1 MKKHVLFLIAAA
13 SLLLSC
19 ATVKQ
24 PIDTQYWEFHKIEK
38 IIPEELYSSDEDVKA
53 KSAAVF
59 GGLTDESKRQVMTYL
74 AYTLSDEKDPVV
86 RAKIFAALTEFNAG
100 AYVVAPLIESARA
113 NSSAVIFREVKAFTS
128 RFKPSELELAPLVK
142 FLKDPDWNVKLTA
155 AKIIGLMSQ
164 KARTALPEM
173 FDAMRSVND
182 NSDRYAEIYNAA
194 SMINPRIAILQVIVD
209 MHSKDKNISRN
220 SINTLFELY
229 MFLNKDSNTGREI
242 LPALV
247 RLMYSEDETLS
258 KTSHEMI
265 ASIGDEDSVK
275 AVKSYIAFSKI
286 ALKSM
291 ANMAGQKLQDK
302 FKQQEDDIVD
312 EIAVYYKM
320 IGRED
325 ALNGVKK

>member
-1 MKKHVLFLIAAA
+1 M
-13 SLLLSC
+13 
-19 ATVKQ
+19 
-24 PIDTQYWEFHKIEK
+24 
-38 IIPEELYSSDEDVKA
+38 PEIFYA
-53 KSAAVF
+53 MHSAA
-59 GGLTDESKRQVMTYL
+59 G
-74 AYTLSDEKDPVV
+74 
-86 RAKIFAALTEFNAG
+86 
-100 AYVVAPLIESARA
+100 
-113 NSSAVIFREVKAFTS
+113 
-128 RFKPSELELAPLVK
+128 
-142 FLKDPDWNVKLTA
+142 
-155 AKIIGLMSQ
+155 
-164 KARTALPEM
+164 
-173 FDAMRSVND
+173 